1 MKNNLFKDMTYD
13 QLINSL
19 EENIESL
26 ENLKFQQS
34 LQQLENTSQIKKVK
48 KNIARLKT
56 ILVENE
62 SINIAK

>member
-1 MKNNLFKDMTYD
+1 MKNNLFKDMTND

-48 KNIARLKT
+48 KNIARIKT
-56 ILVENE
+56 VLVKNE

>member
-1 MKNNLFKDMTYD
+1 MKNNLFKDMTYN
-13 QLINSL
+13 QLLNSL

-48 KNIARLKT
+48 KIIARLKT
-56 ILVENE
+56 VLVKKED
-62 SINIAK
+62 INIVK

>member
-1 MKNNLFKDMTYD
+1 MKNNLFKDMKYD

-56 ILVENE
+56 VLVKKK

>member
-1 MKNNLFKDMTYD
+1 MTYD
-13 QLINSL
+13 QLVISL
-19 EENIESL
+19 GENIESL

-56 ILVENE
+56 VLIQKE

>member
-1 MKNNLFKDMTYD
+1 MKNNLVKDMTYD

-19 EENIESL
+19 KENIESL

-56 ILVENE
+56 VLVKKK
-62 SINIAK
+62 SINIVK

>member
-13 QLINSL
+13 QLLSSL
-19 EENIESL
+19 EENIQSL

-48 KNIARLKT
+48 KIIARLKT
-56 ILVENE
+56 VLVKKED
-62 SINIAK
+62 INIVK

>member
-1 MKNNLFKDMTYD
+1 MKSNLFKDMTYD
-13 QLINSL
+13 QLLNSL
-19 EENIESL
+19 EENMEAL

-56 ILVENE
+56 VLVKKR

>member
-19 EENIESL
+19 EENTESL

-56 ILVENE
+56 VLVKKK
-62 SINIAK
+62 SINIVK

>member
-1 MKNNLFKDMTYD
+1 MKSNLFKDMTQD
-13 QLINSL
+13 QLLNSL
-19 EENIESL
+19 EENKESL

-56 ILVENE
+56 VMVKKKN
-62 SINIAK
+62 INIAK